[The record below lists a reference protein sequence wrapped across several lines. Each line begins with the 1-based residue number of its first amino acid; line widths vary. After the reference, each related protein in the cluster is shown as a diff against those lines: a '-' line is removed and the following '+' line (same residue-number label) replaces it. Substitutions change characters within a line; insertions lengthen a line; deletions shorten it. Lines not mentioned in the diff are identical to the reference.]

1 MNQVITTSKGRTAKH
16 RRERFHFRN
25 PTAAEPGERHLKLI
39 DMLRPRIIN
48 RFCPGWF
55 AIRTWEDDG
64 GGQAQLS

>member
-1 MNQVITTSKGRTAKH
+1 MNQINTTSKKCPAEH
-16 RRERFHFRN
+16 RRERFDFRN
-25 PTAAEPGERHLKLI
+25 STAAQPRERNLKLI

-55 AIRTWEDDG
+55 AVRTWEDDG